1 MLEPEYFTLPIEKE
15 LRMRVIK
22 KEVEECNDVA
32 ALKENL
38 LTCAESLM
46 RFQHLATKLIERQL
60 EKDMTDF
67 FSTMGIETA
76 EK

>member
-1 MLEPEYFTLPIEKE
+1 MLEPDFFKLTLEKE
-15 LRMRVIK
+15 LRMKVIQ
-22 KEVEECNDVA
+22 KEVQECNDID
-32 ALKENL
+32 ALKTNL

-46 RFQHLATKLIERQL
+46 RFQHLTTKLVEQQL
-60 EKDMTDF
+60 QKEMTDF

>member
-1 MLEPEYFTLPIEKE
+1 MLEPDFFELTLEKE
-15 LRMRVIK
+15 LRMKVIQ
-22 KEVEECNDVA
+22 KEVQECNDIDV
-32 ALKENL
+32 LKTNL

-46 RFQHLATKLIERQL
+46 RFQHLTAKLVEQQIQKE
-60 EKDMTDF
+60 MTDF